1 MIPQFKNEFVHF
13 KGGRDRLDKTS
24 TPNRPPR
31 HADPI
36 LRNTENIVPKSRFK
50 VTLHFGE
57 VEIGSCAGPDEF
69 MGIVEKV
76 ETEIE
81 NGASDGFAI
90 HHKMFFVEMPTSGAR
105 TR

>member
-36 LRNTENIVPKSRFK
+36 LRNTEDIIPKSRLK
-50 VTLHFGE
+50 VTLHLGE

-69 MGIVEKV
+69 MGIVEIV

-81 NGASDGFAI
+81 YGASDGFAI

-105 TR
+105 TQ

>member
-1 MIPQFKNEFVHF
+1 MIPQFIDEFVHF
-13 KGGRDRLDKTS
+13 KGRGDRLDKTS
-24 TPNRPPR
+24 APNRPSG

-36 LRNTENIVPKSRFK
+36 LRNTEDIVPKSRFK

-69 MGIVEKV
+69 VGIVEKV

-81 NGASDGFAI
+81 NGAGDGFTI
-90 HHKMFFVEMPTSGAR
+90 HHKMLFVEMPTSGAR